1 MGSRP
6 FTMIAAL
13 IFFAMA
19 LVHVYRLFTQFQLI
33 IGSHMIPLWWSYF
46 GVVIPAL
53 LAILLLRENRAP

>member
-33 IGSHMIPLWWSYF
+33 IGSHAIPLWWSYF

-53 LAILLLRENRAP
+53 LSILLLRESRAP

>member
-13 IFFAMA
+13 IFFGMA
-19 LVHVYRLFTQFQLI
+19 LLHVYRVFTKFQII
-33 IGSHMIPLWWSYF
+33 IGSHTIPLWISYF
-46 GVVIPAL
+46 GIVIPAL